1 MYRQYTRFTR
11 KNAKIPH
18 WFFPLREFTYFHIYM
33 RLQKTIKKGING
45 IDAVTARIGKA
56 ASWLSLILV
65 LWVSIDVILRYAFE
79 HSRIWMMEVET
90 YLFSGLFL
98 LTGAWAFQNDRHV
111 RVDILYQSWS
121 QRRRDWVDWVGTL
134 VFLFPWTWIMM
145 QVGWQLFY
153 QSWKIGEQSSQ
164 SGGLGGLYM
173 LKSLLF
179 IAFVLLFLQ
188 AVSRWLSLSLK
199 LFYGDKN

>member
-18 WFFPLREFTYFHIYM
+18 WFFPLLEFTYFHIKM
-33 RLQKTIKKGING
+33 RLQKTIKKGINE
-45 IDAVTARIGKA
+45 IDAIIARIGKV

-79 HSRIWMMEVET
+79 HARIWMMEVET

>member
-1 MYRQYTRFTR
+1 
-11 KNAKIPH
+11 
-18 WFFPLREFTYFHIYM
+18 M
-33 RLQKTIKKGING
+33 RLQKTIKKGINE
-45 IDAVTARIGKA
+45 IDAIIARIGKV

-79 HSRIWMMEVET
+79 HARIWMMEVET

>member
-1 MYRQYTRFTR
+1 MNF
-11 KNAKIPH
+11 
-18 WFFPLREFTYFHIYM
+18 
-33 RLQKTIKKGING
+33 QKSIKKGVNG
-45 IDAVTARIGKA
+45 IDAVTAGIGKA

-65 LWVSIDVILRYAFE
+65 LWVSVDVVLRYAFDF
-79 HSRIWMMEVET
+79 SRVWMMEVET

-98 LTGAWAFQNDRHV
+98 LAGAWAFQNDRHV
-111 RVDILYQSWS
+111 RVDILYQSCS
-121 QRRRDWVDWVGTL
+121 QKRQNWIDWVGTL

-153 QSWKIGEQSSQ
+153 QSWKIGEHSSQ
-164 SGGLGGLYM
+164 SGGLGGLYV

-179 IAFVLLFLQ
+179 FAFVLLFLQ
-188 AVSRWLSLSLK
+188 AVSHWLRLSLK